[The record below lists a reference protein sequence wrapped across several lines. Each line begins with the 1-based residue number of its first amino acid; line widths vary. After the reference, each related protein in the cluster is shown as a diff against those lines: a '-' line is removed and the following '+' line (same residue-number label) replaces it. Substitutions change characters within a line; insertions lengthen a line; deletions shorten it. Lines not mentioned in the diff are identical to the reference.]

1 MFSIYKEA
9 KVKTTT
15 KIKEIQMNNNDINGQ
30 IYTHFKLEPKLIR
43 TLILEIDFFNVIVYH
58 KINKFL
64 TVCR

>member
-30 IYTHFKLEPKLIR
+30 NQFGSNLYSF
-43 TLILEIDFFNVIVYH
+43 
-58 KINKFL
+58 
-64 TVCR
+64 